1 MLSPN
6 IFSLTNHEVY
16 LITAAHEG
24 AQAGMVA
31 TWLSLCSI
39 VPEQPRIMAAISPCN
54 FTYELISKSQKF
66 VVHMLAEGQES
77 LLPTFG
83 MESSKNVNKFISVDY
98 SVDNNN
104 IPIILNTC
112 GHVSCQ
118 LIHQVDCGDRIIC
131 IADIVAQKLEKNRK
145 PLCKNTAFAQQ
156 SSENLQKLLKKRQ
169 DDGVR
174 DLKLQKNPQTLR

>member
-16 LITAAHEG
+16 LITTAHEG
-24 AQAGMVA
+24 KQAGMIA
-31 TWLSLCSI
+31 TWLTLCSI

-66 VVHMLAEGQES
+66 VVHLLAEGQES
-77 LLPTFG
+77 LLPIFG
-83 MESSKNVNKFISVDY
+83 LESSKNVNKFLHVDY

-104 IPIILNTC
+104 IPIISNSC
-112 GHVSCQ
+112 GYVSCE

-131 IADIVAQKLEKNRK
+131 IADIFAQKLEKSTK

-156 SSENLQKLLKKRQ
+156 SQENLQKLLKKRH
-169 DDGVR
+169 DDGIR
-174 DLKLQKNPQTLR
+174 DVTLKKNPRTIG